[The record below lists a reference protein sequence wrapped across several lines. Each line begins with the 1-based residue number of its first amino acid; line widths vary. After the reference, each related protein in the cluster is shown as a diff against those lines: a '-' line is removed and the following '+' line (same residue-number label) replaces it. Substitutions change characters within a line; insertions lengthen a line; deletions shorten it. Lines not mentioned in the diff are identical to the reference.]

1 MTFLN
6 FMSVKNNSVENKE
19 RLLSLDA
26 LRGFDMF
33 WITGGSVL
41 FAYIG
46 QVTGLEWLTKQMD
59 HPDWAG
65 IRFYDL
71 IFPLFMFIS
80 GVAIPYAIGSRIEK
94 KVPKGK
100 LVAKAFKRM
109 IVLVVLGI
117 IYNDG
122 LKGNLGNIRYASV
135 LGQIGLA
142 YFFASLIFIYT
153 TSFKSRLFWL
163 AGILVAVACAQ
174 LFIPVPGFGAGVL
187 TPEGS
192 INGYI
197 DRHLLPGRLAYRPDG
212 RMTDGNGIYDALGLL
227 CIISAI
233 AITLMGTV
241 AGHFLRGKERT
252 AQQKVYLLAGI
263 GAALLI
269 LSLIIHPFYPIIK
282 KCWTSSYNLF
292 AGGIS
297 FILMALFYLVIDVM
311 KREKWSFYFRVIGL
325 NSIFVYLFVHF
336 VNVDSLVGF
345 VLGWSTAMFGDA
357 LKIIPLIGYLAVV
370 WGLLYFMYKRRI
382 FIKV

>member
-1 MTFLN
+1 MD
-6 FMSVKNNSVENKE
+6 SIINNAEKKE
-19 RLLSLDA
+19 RLHSLDA

-46 QVTGLEWLTKQMD
+46 QVTGLEWLSKQMD
-59 HPDWAG
+59 HPDWGG

-71 IFPLFMFIS
+71 IFPLFMFIA
-80 GVAIPYAIGSRIEK
+80 GVAVPFAIGSRIEK
-94 KVPKGK
+94 KVPKRR

-109 IVLVVLGI
+109 VVLVVLGI
-117 IYNDG
+117 IYNGG
-122 LKGNLGNIRYASV
+122 LTGDLTNIRFASV

-153 TSFKSRLFWL
+153 SSLKSRLIWL
-163 AGILVAVACAQ
+163 TGILFAVACAQ

-197 DRHLLPGRLAYRPDG
+197 DRLLLPGRLAYGSDG
-212 RMTDGNGIYDALGLL
+212 RMTDGKGIYDALGLL
-227 CIISAI
+227 CIVSAI

-241 AGHFLRGKERT
+241 AGHFLRDKERT
-252 AQQKVYLLAGI
+252 AWRKVYLLAGI
-263 GAALLI
+263 GAALLV
-269 LSLIIHPFYPIIK
+269 LSLLIHPFYPIIK

-297 FILMALFYLVIDVM
+297 FMLMALFYLVIDVL
-311 KREKWSFYFRVIGL
+311 KREKWSFYFRVIGM
-325 NSIFVYLFVHF
+325 NSIFVYLFVRF
-336 VNVDSLVGF
+336 INVESLVRSI
-345 VLGWSTAMFGDA
+345 LGWSTAIFGDA
-357 LKIIPLIGYLAVV
+357 LEIVPLLGYLALV
-370 WGLLYFMYKRRI
+370 WGLLYFMYKKRI